1 MELFQKV
8 FLSLVSLAQVEFKP
22 AHTTACSSTGPPGS
36 GSEVKGQYAGRKAPG
51 LYFLNP
57 LRSSGYTFYCFPGG
71 GRKGLIMSKLIPG
84 NNKHLN
90 IQDRI
95 YIESSLDSK
104 QCICHKSDV
113 RFPYYD
119 SHIELFSPRL
129 LKYHSFYRDT
139 FAGISYHQPP
149 KLHP

>member
-8 FLSLVSLAQVEFKP
+8 YLSLVSLAQVEFKP

-71 GRKGLIMSKLIPG
+71 GRKGLIMSKLIPR

-95 YIESSLDSK
+95 YIESSLDSGLSFK
-104 QCICHKSDV
+104 DMSVISAKIRLRCRRKSFD
-113 RFPYYD
+113 
-119 SHIELFSPRL
+119 I
-129 LKYHSFYRDT
+129 
-139 FAGISYHQPP
+139 GW
-149 KLHP
+149 